1 MLRLLSDYDH
11 ICLLFKRLQS
21 ISGLFLS
28 NFRSEISSK
37 SKFIIFPPTH
47 PYLTKYSSVLFCMG
61 YTRASLTALKVHRTV
76 SWDSGLDF
84 LFQVFYLLI
93 YLVMVNFHSIY
104 KCEHK
109 ETELQT
115 NTWTMWNDLFQLRL
129 FYLLQNVSRQKPI
142 QHWFV
147 CVLMLLHQFLSIL
160 SRKLVMLWHILKWIG
175 DSSTSNN

>member
-1 MLRLLSDYDH
+1 MFRRPLLFQSSQGCLNAYSMLRLLSDHDH
-11 ICLLFKRLQS
+11 ICLLFKPLQS

-61 YTRASLTALKVHRTV
+61 YTQASLTALKVHRTV
-76 SWDSGLDF
+76 SCDSGLDF

-93 YLVMVNFHSIY
+93 YLVMVNFHSFH

-109 ETELQT
+109 ETKLQT
-115 NTWTMWNDLFQLRL
+115 NTWTMWKDLFRFRL
-129 FYLLQNVSRQKPI
+129 FYLLQNVSRHKT
-142 QHWFV
+142 HSTLV
-147 CVLMLLHQFLSIL
+147 CVCINNVISSI
-160 SRKLVMLWHILKWIG
+160 SQYIE
-175 DSSTSNN
+175 